1 MLLSITGTAV
11 KFQISGCAP
20 VTVSLRWAPAGAG
33 AGASPRGGPCMKCLV
48 SQMVTQHP
56 GGVKEI
62 MGLESSNKNSAQS
75 SAMARFTV
83 TVSQLEVHRDWPGA
97 ALRLRTLRLG
107 LSGSVTREPK
117 LT

>member
-1 MLLSITGTAV
+1 
-11 KFQISGCAP
+11 
-20 VTVSLRWAPAGAG
+20 
-33 AGASPRGGPCMKCLV
+33 
-48 SQMVTQHP
+48 MVTQHP
-56 GGVKEI
+56 GGVKDSEI

-83 TVSQLEVHRDWPGA
+83 TVSQLEVHRQRDWPGA
-97 ALRLRTLRLG
+97 LRLRALRLG

>member
-1 MLLSITGTAV
+1 
-11 KFQISGCAP
+11 
-20 VTVSLRWAPAGAG
+20 
-33 AGASPRGGPCMKCLV
+33 
-48 SQMVTQHP
+48 MVTQHP

-83 TVSQLEVHRDWPGA
+83 KLMTVSQLEVHRDWPGA
-97 ALRLRTLRLG
+97 LRLRALRLG
-107 LSGSVTREPK
+107 LSGSVTREPGTEPK

>member
-1 MLLSITGTAV
+1 
-11 KFQISGCAP
+11 
-20 VTVSLRWAPAGAG
+20 
-33 AGASPRGGPCMKCLV
+33 
-48 SQMVTQHP
+48 MVTQHP

-62 MGLESSNKNSAQS
+62 MGLESSNQNSAQS

-97 ALRLRTLRLG
+97 LRLRALRLG
-107 LSGSVTREPK
+107 LSGSVTREPGTEPK

>member
-1 MLLSITGTAV
+1 
-11 KFQISGCAP
+11 
-20 VTVSLRWAPAGAG
+20 
-33 AGASPRGGPCMKCLV
+33 
-48 SQMVTQHP
+48 MVTQHP
-56 GGVKEI
+56 GGVKDSEI

-97 ALRLRTLRLG
+97 LRLRALRLG
-107 LSGSVTREPK
+107 LSGSVTREPGTEPK

>member
-1 MLLSITGTAV
+1 
-11 KFQISGCAP
+11 
-20 VTVSLRWAPAGAG
+20 
-33 AGASPRGGPCMKCLV
+33 
-48 SQMVTQHP
+48 MVTQHP

-97 ALRLRTLRLG
+97 LRLRALRLG
-107 LSGSVTREPK
+107 LSGSVTREPGTEPK

>member
-1 MLLSITGTAV
+1 
-11 KFQISGCAP
+11 
-20 VTVSLRWAPAGAG
+20 
-33 AGASPRGGPCMKCLV
+33 
-48 SQMVTQHP
+48 MVTQHP

-62 MGLESSNKNSAQS
+62 MGLESSNQNSAQS

-83 TVSQLEVHRDWPGA
+83 TVSQLRLEVHRDWPGA
-97 ALRLRTLRLG
+97 LRLRALRLG

>member
-1 MLLSITGTAV
+1 
-11 KFQISGCAP
+11 
-20 VTVSLRWAPAGAG
+20 
-33 AGASPRGGPCMKCLV
+33 
-48 SQMVTQHP
+48 MVTQHP
-56 GGVKEI
+56 GGVKDSEI

-83 TVSQLEVHRDWPGA
+83 TVSQLEVHRDWPGS
-97 ALRLRTLRLG
+97 LRLPRRTLRLG

>member
-1 MLLSITGTAV
+1 
-11 KFQISGCAP
+11 
-20 VTVSLRWAPAGAG
+20 
-33 AGASPRGGPCMKCLV
+33 
-48 SQMVTQHP
+48 MVTQHP

-62 MGLESSNKNSAQS
+62 MGLESSNQNSAQS

-97 ALRLRTLRLG
+97 LRLLALRLG

>member
-1 MLLSITGTAV
+1 
-11 KFQISGCAP
+11 
-20 VTVSLRWAPAGAG
+20 
-33 AGASPRGGPCMKCLV
+33 
-48 SQMVTQHP
+48 MVTQHP

-75 SAMARFTV
+75 SAMPVARFTV

-97 ALRLRTLRLG
+97 LRLRALRLG
-107 LSGSVTREPK
+107 LSGSVTREPGTEPK

>member
-1 MLLSITGTAV
+1 
-11 KFQISGCAP
+11 
-20 VTVSLRWAPAGAG
+20 
-33 AGASPRGGPCMKCLV
+33 
-48 SQMVTQHP
+48 MVTQHP

-75 SAMARFTV
+75 SAMARFTM

-97 ALRLRTLRLG
+97 LRLRALRLG

>member
-1 MLLSITGTAV
+1 
-11 KFQISGCAP
+11 
-20 VTVSLRWAPAGAG
+20 
-33 AGASPRGGPCMKCLV
+33 
-48 SQMVTQHP
+48 MVTQHP

-75 SAMARFTV
+75 SAMARFTRAV
-83 TVSQLEVHRDWPGA
+83 TVSQLEVHRDWPG